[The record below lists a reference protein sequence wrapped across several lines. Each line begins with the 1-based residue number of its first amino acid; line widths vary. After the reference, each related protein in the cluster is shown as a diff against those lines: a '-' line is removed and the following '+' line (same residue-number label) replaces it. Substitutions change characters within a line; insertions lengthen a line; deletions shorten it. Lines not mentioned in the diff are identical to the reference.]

1 MAAFFRTA
9 TNSNC
14 APQCL
19 WCMPGL
25 FRSHA
30 SAALRCFV
38 LFISGC
44 ILIVL
49 NPQLTAAQVPPGE
62 NESASAIVVGFLGGF
77 VRADEVHRP
86 EAQLI
91 DRLRTS
97 YGDKV
102 CAGIFENRQIRKAHD
117 LIREC
122 LDQDKSGE
130 LSGNEKRQTTIIL
143 FGHSWG
149 ASAAVTLARKLQQ
162 DGIPV
167 SLTVQVDNISKHGED
182 DSIIPPNVAEAA
194 NFYQTGGILH
204 GSRIRAANP
213 LSTVI
218 ISNTRLRYRGAVPTC
233 RAYSWYERLL
243 AKGHYAIECDP
254 SVWMQI
260 ETLIRT
266 RLAGYLAQNSEVAA
280 ASSRTAH
287 VKGFKDR

>member
-1 MAAFFRTA
+1 M
-9 TNSNC
+9 S
-14 APQCL
+14 L
-19 WCMPGL
+19 V
-25 FRSHA
+25 HA
-30 SAALRCFV
+30 WSIQIACIGCAALLCPFYLRMHPDC
-38 LFISGC
+38 SQ
-44 ILIVL
+44 
-49 NPQLTAAQVPPGE
+49 PAAYGRALPPGE

-218 ISNTRLRYRGAVPTC
+218 ISNTRLRYEVQFLHAAHTRGMSASWPKAIMQSNVIRACGC
-233 RAYSWYERLL
+233 RS
-243 AKGHYAIECDP
+243 KH
-254 SVWMQI
+254 
-260 ETLIRT
+260 
-266 RLAGYLAQNSEVAA
+266 
-280 ASSRTAH
+280 
-287 VKGFKDR
+287 